1 MDKPTEDTY
10 STELVAVIKQYLGRL
25 HFDAEFNRSSPSGKP
40 DILIYYR
47 GKPVA
52 VLENKIPVIR
62 LSDPKLNK
70 QAIRYAKWY
79 KENRNVKF
87 YGIHNLK
94 YLKLLKY
101 APRSTTQT
109 TMVEYINPQENN
121 WVPISEFP
129 FQIMP
134 WVNSIE
140 DFKQISNN
148 KKARENLIN
157 FFLNFKE
164 VLEDKTIDLSVE
176 VIKTIRAYIT
186 EGASFGVSQME
197 RLYQNNTFNVQT
209 IFEDWRQKRGIKKPR
224 NDNNLRQLLSL
235 MIKEQIYTFILKVLF
250 FYVLQGISSE
260 MAEQL
265 DENLKDIE
273 LSDATLFKKIFKLLF
288 DFAIEKTGDFE
299 EVFGSNTVERLPFTS
314 SMLPSI
320 KSIISYMSQIRWNSI
335 SIDIIG
341 RIFETLIYAERRHL
355 LGQHYTNTDV
365 VDLILVATLKKPN
378 KILDPSCGSGTFLV
392 RAINYWKYKY
402 PLNRDYFHLT
412 EGVDIDKLA
421 VMLTKINLYIQ
432 ALGVIS
438 NFSDYIPNVTN
449 NDLFNLNLHPDYSY
463 VVTNPPYTRQEE
475 MSMAYY
481 NKDYKINVDKVVSD
495 IPKWSKRASIYA
507 YFLIK
512 AGKLLHK
519 GGRLGFIIENSWINA
534 EYGKAI
540 KKWFLENFKVEMVL
554 ESSVERWFEEA
565 KIITN
570 IIIAEKRQTKN
581 YVIKFVYL
589 LKPLSH
595 LIELT
600 PSITD
605 MTANRNYYESIE
617 NFLSKINKGAIPEAM
632 KYKII
637 ETPEF
642 RIVNVKKDL
651 LIKIEEVFGRWGLFK
666 GSKTY
671 LELLFNFIEG
681 KESVLNFIDDIID
694 LRRGL
699 TTNGNDIFYL
709 PSKYWEYSLETEKYL
724 VLKNIN
730 RRIIKIDKNYLRP
743 LIRTSDYKDSS
754 YALSRL
760 NKSHKKDY
768 VLWVKNIEKIEHKG
782 TKEYLEWA
790 EGFIL
795 ESNKTENAFPSIAKV
810 ITNENKRNYWT
821 KLSDRSNAQ
830 FLFKNAIHKNF
841 SIFYNNI
848 SEGQVDKRL
857 FLGKSKVKA
866 NDKLIFAVLNSII
879 TYLGMELIGR
889 TNLGE
894 GALDVNVVDYKKIL
908 ILNPLLL
915 EDNLKNDG
923 KLDEFLKIVELVLNK
938 KPQNIDLEMKDQ
950 DRLKMDVIML
960 KYIGLNKKDVII
972 LYNDL
977 INLVKQREERATSI
991 KRAKKKKT
999 NS

>member
-1 MDKPTEDTY
+1 
-10 STELVAVIKQYLGRL
+10 
-25 HFDAEFNRSSPSGKP
+25 
-40 DILIYYR
+40 
-47 GKPVA
+47 
-52 VLENKIPVIR
+52 
-62 LSDPKLNK
+62 
-70 QAIRYAKWY
+70 
-79 KENRNVKF
+79 
-87 YGIHNLK
+87 
-94 YLKLLKY
+94 
-101 APRSTTQT
+101 
-109 TMVEYINPQENN
+109 
-121 WVPISEFP
+121 
-129 FQIMP
+129 
-134 WVNSIE
+134 
-140 DFKQISNN
+140 
-148 KKARENLIN
+148 
-157 FFLNFKE
+157 
-164 VLEDKTIDLSVE
+164 
-176 VIKTIRAYIT
+176 
-186 EGASFGVSQME
+186 
-197 RLYQNNTFNVQT
+197 
-209 IFEDWRQKRGIKKPR
+209 
-224 NDNNLRQLLSL
+224 
-235 MIKEQIYTFILKVLF
+235 
-250 FYVLQGISSE
+250 
-260 MAEQL
+260 
-265 DENLKDIE
+265 
-273 LSDATLFKKIFKLLF
+273 
-288 DFAIEKTGDFE
+288 
-299 EVFGSNTVERLPFTS
+299 
-314 SMLPSI
+314 
-320 KSIISYMSQIRWNSI
+320 
-335 SIDIIG
+335 
-341 RIFETLIYAERRHL
+341 
-355 LGQHYTNTDV
+355 
-365 VDLILVATLKKPN
+365 
-378 KILDPSCGSGTFLV
+378 
-392 RAINYWKYKY
+392 
-402 PLNRDYFHLT
+402 
-412 EGVDIDKLA
+412 
-421 VMLTKINLYIQ
+421 
-432 ALGVIS
+432 
-438 NFSDYIPNVTN
+438 
-449 NDLFNLNLHPDYSY
+449 
-463 VVTNPPYTRQEE
+463 
-475 MSMAYY
+475 MAYY
-481 NKDYKINVDKVVSD
+481 NKDYKINIDKVVSD

-519 GGRLGFIIENSWINA
+519 GGKLGFIVENSWINA

-589 LKPLSH
+589 MKPLSQ

-671 LELLFNFIEG
+671 LELLFNFMEG
-681 KESVLNFIDDIID
+681 KESVLNFMDDIID
-694 LRRGL
+694 LQRGL
-699 TTNGNDIFYL
+699 TTNGNDMFYL
-709 PSKYWEYSLETEKYL
+709 PSKHWEYSLETEKYL

-754 YALSRL
+754 YVLSHL
-760 NKSHKKDY
+760 NKSHKEDY

-795 ESNKTENAFPSIAKV
+795 ESNKTENAYPSIAKV
-810 ITNENKRNYWT
+810 ITDENKRNYWT
-821 KLSDRSNAQ
+821 KLSDRSNAK
-830 FLFKNAIHKNF
+830 FLFKTAIHKNF

-857 FLGKSKVKA
+857 FLGKSKIKA
-866 NDKLIFAVLNSII
+866 NDNLIFAVLNSII

-991 KRAKKKKT
+991 KRAKKKKKSDK
-999 NS
+999 N